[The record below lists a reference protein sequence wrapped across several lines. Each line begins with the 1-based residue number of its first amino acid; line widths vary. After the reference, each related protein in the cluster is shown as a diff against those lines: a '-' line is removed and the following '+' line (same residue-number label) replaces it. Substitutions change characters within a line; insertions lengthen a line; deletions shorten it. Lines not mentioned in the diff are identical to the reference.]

1 MRTISLSILFLF
13 LLSACGMQHPAQ
25 TAYHNYRH
33 PQTPP
38 EFYSQAVPASFSPT
52 GSNRAESSDS
62 TFPETKSEKR
72 HVAVIGVLAGLLV
85 VAGAVVP
92 IVLTR

>member
-1 MRTISLSILFLF
+1 MRKISLGLLFLF
-13 LLSACGMQHPAQ
+13 LLNACGMQHPVQ
-25 TAYHNYRH
+25 TAYHNAQR

-38 EFYSQAVPASFSPT
+38 EFYSQATPASFSPT

-62 TFPETKSEKR
+62 TFPETKSEK
-72 HVAVIGVLAGLLV
+72 HHAAVIGVLAGVLV